1 MNDGEPNQQISAED
15 DGQIVSDESS
25 EDEATPAAAIED
37 DSCEAETE
45 DGSPADDADD
55 FSSIEDEDDLDADAP
70 MTIDRLLKPGGA
82 FAGSEA
88 PVRRAMKIATA
99 RGLTVTSTKRSSGG
113 SGSDHHLSQKR
124 SFAADLSNGSSP
136 TPQMDATC
144 AAIAR
149 ALGRPNFRAGVLNVT
164 HGSVRVQ
171 MLYRTDV
178 GGNHFNHVHFGV
190 RIAGGGASSV
200 GAPRLPQLTTPR
212 MRGENIRKIQK
223 RLVAL
228 GFSVGP
234 QGPDGV
240 FGAATDKAVRKFQAA
255 RGLTVDGVVG
265 PTTRAAL
272 G

>member
-1 MNDGEPNQQISAED
+1 MNDDEPDQQKITGDQQI
-15 DGQIVSDESS
+15 ISDELS
-25 EDEATPAAAIED
+25 EDEATQAAAIED
-37 DSCEAETE
+37 DSCAVEAE
-45 DGSPADDADD
+45 DGSAADDADD
-55 FSSIEDEDDLDADAP
+55 FSSIDDEDDLGADTP
-70 MTIDRLLKPGGA
+70 LTIGQLLKPGGT

-99 RGLTVTSTKRSSGG
+99 RGLTVTSTKRGSGS
-113 SGSDHHLSQKR
+113 SGSDHHNSQSR

-136 TPQMDATC
+136 TPQMDAT
-144 AAIAR
+144 ALALAK
-149 ALGRPNFRAGVLNVT
+149 ALGHPEFREGVLNVT
-164 HGSVRVQ
+164 HGTARAQ
-171 MLYRTDV
+171 LLWRTNV

-190 RIAGGGASSV
+190 RISGSGGSSV
-200 GAPRLPQLTTPR
+200 VAAEHPQLTTPN

-234 QGPDGV
+234 EGPDGV

-265 PTTRAAL
+265 PATKAAL

>member
-1 MNDGEPNQQISAED
+1 MTDGEPDQQVIT
-15 DGQIVSDESS
+15 DELP
-25 EDEATPAAAIED
+25 EEAATQEAAIEE
-37 DSCEAETE
+37 SCEVEAE

-55 FSSIEDEDDLDADAP
+55 FSSIDDEDDLGADTP
-70 MTIDRLLKPGGA
+70 LTIGQLLKPGGG

-88 PVRRAMKIATA
+88 PVRRAMKIAQA
-99 RGLTVTSTKRSSGG
+99 RGLTVTSTKRSSGN
-113 SGSDHHLSQKR
+113 SGSDHHVSQGH
-124 SFAADLSNGSSP
+124 SFAADLSNGSNP
-136 TPQMDATC
+136 TPQMDAT
-144 AAIAR
+144 AR
-149 ALGRPNFRAGVLNVT
+149 TLAKALGHPEFQAGVLNVS
-164 HGSVRVQ
+164 HGSARAQ
-171 MLYRTDV
+171 LLWRTNV

-190 RIAGGGASSV
+190 RMSGSGGSSV
-200 GAPRLPQLTTPR
+200 VAAGHPQLTTPN

-234 QGPDGV
+234 EGPDGV

-265 PTTRAAL
+265 PATKAAL